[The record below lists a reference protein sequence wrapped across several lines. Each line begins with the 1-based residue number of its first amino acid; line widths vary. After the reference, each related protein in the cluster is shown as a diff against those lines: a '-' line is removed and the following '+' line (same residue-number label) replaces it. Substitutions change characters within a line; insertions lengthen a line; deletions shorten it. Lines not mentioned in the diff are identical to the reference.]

1 MKFSSII
8 QAPLIVTL
16 LIFTFTIFTLS
27 ITSHAEGQQSPS
39 NFTDIPNNFW
49 AKDEIFQLAQL
60 GKMNGYPDGQ
70 YRPAALVTRG
80 EAAKIISDTLK
91 IPNTDIIIPF
101 SDVKENDMYFKE
113 IMSTSNLGIFEPRKD
128 GTFGINEYISREEFA
143 TIIVRAFKLKDIGTS
158 INFRDF
164 DKINKSHI
172 NDVQIVSKLNIMTGK
187 ANGDFEPKTY
197 VNRSHFA
204 VILHRTLK
212 FTKLIEKIPSV
223 KIPEPKFSPNFIAVP
238 EKRHFTELPID
249 NDVQTFIRSNDP
261 LTFIGESSIKYA
273 FAKDT
278 IYLFAIKGKSA
289 YLKVTKRL
297 INNGDYFIFTELKNF
312 SNELIKIDII
322 RKQVDIENSE
332 LHRYDRYP
340 IEEKYD
346 DTFGYDPTS
355 YPTGI
360 IEKAFTDGSISQE
373 MIGQAYRS
381 KELKLTYSKEA
392 FSHTRDLVD
401 ETEAYSSVS
410 FKDIHI
416 SINTLIS
423 HGYDFVDHWSMISKN
438 HLFHDRKNMD
448 NWMSE
453 SAINFRKRNSWYTA
467 EGPYNK
473 MATSVEPLPLSFQV
487 YGRNLLLVKE
497 DRALYLYL
505 QNKEPYF
512 FNLIV
517 NSFVNL
523 QNFKGEKK
531 YWETEVTSTYLKNL
545 YNITAPFIDTRFN
558 EQIALFLYESGKDFK
573 DPNYQTPLK
582 NYADLLVSQE
592 SKGNVIHV
600 DPDSYYIAD
609 YFPLVQDINT
619 HSSMNHVL
627 GGMNILLTAYEEFG
641 DEIYLTTATKIQSA
655 IDKEK
660 DLWLRQDGDIWYKV
674 STDKQFIGRDYSH
687 LTLEDLINSY
697 KLWNKIDS
705 SRLPVIEDLI
715 RSKANYLS
723 ENKLGYTTKIKKG
736 LKEIQ
741 MFELLPQGTELTDAQ

>member
-8 QAPLIVTL
+8 QAPLIFTL
-16 LIFTFTIFTLS
+16 LMLS
-27 ITSHAEGQQSPS
+27 FSFVVFSNTSHAEDQQSAS

-49 AKDEIFQLAQL
+49 AKDEIIHLAQL
-60 GKMNGYPDGQ
+60 NKMNGYPDGQ

-80 EAAKIISDTLK
+80 EAAKILSNTLEIPDTDSTK
-91 IPNTDIIIPF
+91 SF
-101 SDVKENDMYFKE
+101 SDVEENDLYYNE
-113 IMSTSNLGIFEPRKD
+113 IMSTFNRGIFQPKKN
-128 GTFGINEYISREEFA
+128 GTFGVNEYISREEFA
-143 TIIVRAFKLKDIGTS
+143 TLIVRAFKLKDLGTS
-158 INFRDF
+158 INFRDH

-187 ANGDFEPKTY
+187 ANGDFEPSTY
-197 VNRSHFA
+197 VNRSQFA

-212 FTKLIEKIPSV
+212 AIKVIEKIPSV
-223 KIPEPKFSPNFIAVP
+223 KIAEPKFSPNFIAVP

-249 NDVQTFIRSNDP
+249 DDVQTFIRSNDS
-261 LTFIGESSIKYA
+261 LTFLGESSIKYA

-278 IYLFAIKGKSA
+278 IYSYAIKGKSA

-297 INNGDYFIFTELKNF
+297 INNGDYFMFTELKNT
-312 SNELIKIDII
+312 SNNLVKIDII
-322 RKQVDIENSE
+322 RKQDDINNVE

-340 IEEKYD
+340 IEENYD

-360 IEKAFTDGSISQE
+360 MEKTFTDGTNSQE

-381 KELKLTYSKEA
+381 KELKFKYSKDA
-392 FSHTRDLVD
+392 FSNTRDLVD

-410 FKDIHI
+410 LNDTHI

-423 HGYDFVDHWSMISKN
+423 HGYDLVDHWTLSSKD
-438 HLFHDRKNMD
+438 HLFIDKKNMD
-448 NWMSE
+448 KWMYE
-453 SAINFRKRNSWYTA
+453 SAINYRKRNSWYTA
-467 EGPYNK
+467 NGPYNK
-473 MATSVEPLPLSFQV
+473 MATSVEPLPLSFKV

-497 DRALYLYL
+497 DRALYLYM

-512 FNLIV
+512 YNLIV

-523 QNFKGEKK
+523 QNFKGEKN

-558 EQIALFLYESGKDFK
+558 EQIALFLYKSGKDFK
-573 DPNYQTPLK
+573 DPNYQTPLR

-592 SKGNVIHV
+592 SKGNVIPV
-600 DPDSYYIAD
+600 DRDSYYISD
-609 YFPLVQDINT
+609 YFPLVQDVTT

-627 GGMNILLTAYEEFG
+627 GGMNVLLTAYEEFG
-641 DEIYLTTATKIQSA
+641 DEKYLTTATKIQSA
-655 IDKEK
+655 IVKEK
-660 DLWLRQDGDIWYKV
+660 DLWLRPDGDIWYKV
-674 STDKQFIGRDYSH
+674 STDKEFIGRDYSH

-697 KLWNKIDS
+697 KLWSRIDS
-705 SRLPVIEDLI
+705 SRLPVIEELI
-715 RSKANYLS
+715 RSKTKYLS
-723 ENKLGYTTKIKKG
+723 ENKLGYTIKIKKG

-741 MFELLPQGTELTDAQ
+741 MIELLPKGSELTDAQ